1 MAWDVS
7 TIMVLKSMNVVVGV
21 LWARN
26 RLGGGQTRS
35 LQSANDKIEVLV
47 VGGVAQMTKDDVV
60 HARIRMQL

>member
-26 RLGGGQTRS
+26 RLGEAYVVSDPKLAKCERQDRRTRS
-35 LQSANDKIEVLV
+35 WWSGADDK
-47 VGGVAQMTKDDVV
+47 
-60 HARIRMQL
+60 R